1 MLASLQVPG
10 WKTSEPDWAGAHPA
24 QQFPGQGPD
33 SQDPSSHNT
42 WGKAADEGPAEDASL
57 PGSPRAALLLLTEA
71 APSHA
76 AGRGEARGQGA
87 QEGRGQSC
95 TCAQSQQPN
104 QAGSRG
110 RSGPRDTEG

>member
-42 WGKAADEGPAEDASL
+42 WGKAADEGPAEDAGL
-57 PGSPRAALLLLTEA
+57 PGSPRAALLLLAEA
-71 APSHA
+71 APPHA
-76 AGRGEARGQGA
+76 AGRGEASSQGA
-87 QEGRGQSC
+87 RR
-95 TCAQSQQPN
+95 
-104 QAGSRG
+104 AGDRAEPRAKSSR
-110 RSGPRDTEG
+110 